1 MRTETP
7 GGDLIEDQ
15 RLGAVRQGVGNVE
28 SAQDGAG
35 VHDVCARPGQFHV
48 GRGEAE
54 AFGIFAQVGEQ
65 ARLLAFELEAQ
76 AHDGVHVAHG
86 FLAVRV
92 DRDGPVVH
100 ARGQEGARGAQ
111 ADVHAELGEQQYV
124 GAADAAV
131 GAVTEDKQ
139 VFALEGVPSCP
150 QT

>member
-1 MRTETP
+1 MGP
-7 GGDLIEDQ
+7 
-15 RLGAVRQGVGNVE
+15 
-28 SAQDGAG
+28 G

-100 ARGQEGARGAQ
+100 ARGRRVRGRTLTFTPSL
-111 ADVHAELGEQQYV
+111 VSSS
-124 GAADAAV
+124 
-131 GAVTEDKQ
+131 T
-139 VFALEGVPSCP
+139 LERRRGCGRSHRG
-150 QT
+150 

>member
-1 MRTETP
+1 M
-7 GGDLIEDQ
+7 
-15 RLGAVRQGVGNVE
+15 
-28 SAQDGAG
+28 
-35 VHDVCARPGQFHV
+35 HDVCARPGQFHV

-92 DRDGPVVH
+92 DRDGPVGPRPRAGGV
-100 ARGQEGARGAQ
+100 RGAHRLTFTPSL
-111 ADVHAELGEQQYV
+111 VSSSTLSGRRGCGQQSPRISRFLPLK
-124 GAADAAV
+124 A
-131 GAVTEDKQ
+131 
-139 VFALEGVPSCP
+139 FRSCP